1 MRRKSTG
8 GGTGTGIGTGTEPG
22 TQTET
27 GTEPKSAQRTQRTQR
42 MRAEVALGRA
52 LFDVV
57 RHWRSALGNRLAP
70 HGLSEATW
78 RVLLHIDLLGG
89 RATQAVLAAR
99 IGIEAPTM
107 VRLLDRM
114 ERDGWVR
121 RTPSAEDR
129 RINWVEPTATGRK
142 VIRKVS
148 SAASD
153 MRSQALAGL
162 TLQDMEH
169 FLAMLA
175 RVDARLDA
183 GAASP
188 SAAQAMP
195 ARAQRPAP
203 TRRRMRAPRLPR
215 TNSAVL

>member
-1 MRRKSTG
+1 MSGARPEPRQGQRK
-8 GGTGTGIGTGTEPG
+8 
-22 TQTET
+22 Q
-27 GTEPKSAQRTQRTQR
+27 TQRKQ
-42 MRAEVALGRA
+42 AEVALGRA

-57 RHWRSALGNRLAP
+57 RHWRSALGRRLAP

-89 RATQAVLAAR
+89 RATQAVLATR

-129 RINWVEPTATGRK
+129 RINWVEPTAEGRK

-153 MRSQALAGL
+153 MRRHAFAGL
-162 TLQDMEH
+162 TLQDMEQ
-169 FLAMLA
+169 FLAMLG
-175 RVDARLDA
+175 RVEARLDDATAAVRSRETAEAARVTRA
-183 GAASP
+183 GPDGAGVRG
-188 SAAQAMP
+188 
-195 ARAQRPAP
+195 RA
-203 TRRRMRAPRLPR
+203 RAPRLPR

>member
-1 MRRKSTG
+1 MNRECIESK
-8 GGTGTGIGTGTEPG
+8 
-22 TQTET
+22 
-27 GTEPKSAQRTQRTQR
+27 RTQ
-42 MRAEVALGRA
+42 AEVALGRA

-57 RHWRSALGNRLAP
+57 RHWRSALGSRLAP

-107 VRLLDRM
+107 VRLIDRM
-114 ERDGWVR
+114 ERDGWVQ
-121 RTPSAEDR
+121 RTPSAQDR
-129 RINWVEPTATGRK
+129 RINWVEPTADGRK

-153 MRSQALAGL
+153 MRRQALGSL
-162 TLQDMEH
+162 TQQDMEQ
-169 FLAMLA
+169 FLAMVERIEASLA
-175 RVDARLDA
+175 DNAP
-183 GAASP
+183 AAATAKASRAPRP
-188 SAAQAMP
+188 SA
-195 ARAQRPAP
+195 
-203 TRRRMRAPRLPR
+203 RRQPRAPRLPR